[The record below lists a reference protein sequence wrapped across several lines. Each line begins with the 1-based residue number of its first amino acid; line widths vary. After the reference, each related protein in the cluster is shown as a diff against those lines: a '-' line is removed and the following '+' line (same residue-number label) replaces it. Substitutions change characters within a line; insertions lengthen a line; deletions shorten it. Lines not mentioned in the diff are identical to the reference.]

1 MPGGAFLYERKEER
15 MADYLSPLA
24 APFEFAGDGHG
35 VLLIHGYTGSPAHM
49 RPLGERLRDAGFS
62 VTGILLPGHGTDAE
76 DMRKVSWQDWV
87 LAARE
92 AAGEMR
98 KKYAFFSVAGL
109 SMGGLLSLLI
119 ASEGTADACVSI
131 ASPMRTRQR
140 FRGLAPLLAKVY
152 PTVRKRGESRGVDA
166 EYDVGYDCFP
176 TSSVHDLNV
185 IMRLARQG
193 LPLIRCPLLAV
204 QSRRDETV
212 TEDSPEI
219 ILREAGSEKKAA
231 LWLQDAPHVC
241 TISPEMGKIADGMI
255 RFLRECE
262 AVAAAEKGESAK
274 NS

>member
-1 MPGGAFLYERKEER
+1 

-24 APFEFAGDGHG
+24 APFAFAGDGHG

-62 VTGILLPGHGTDAE
+62 VKGILLPGHGTDAE

-219 ILREAGSEKKAA
+219 ILRDPVEHRQR
-231 LWLQDAPHVC
+231 QDAGGQRRRRHFPHGSC
-241 TISPEMGKIADGMI
+241 WPRATPRA
-255 RFLRECE
+255 R
-262 AVAAAEKGESAK
+262 VARQACVGRGHRSDSCHEHRC
-274 NS
+274 